1 MMLRTLT
8 ALTTLVIG
16 IALVSAGQLGA
27 APAQTAAASQV
38 GRDGEQAT
46 PHGRAAGEAL
56 VPESH
61 HARLSL
67 ETVEHLTRHH
77 FVRRPIDDR
86 LSSQVFDKYIEALDP
101 QRLYFLAADL
111 KDFETYRLSLDDA
124 LERLH
129 RRRVLR
135 SRPGRRP
142 LARQRRGVRRPVA
155 QATEGHRA
163 GDAHE

>member
-124 LERLH
+124 LQLCQDAGYEALTSPSTSTTKSTGSTPPGPPAP
-129 RRRVLR
+129 R
-135 SRPGRRP
+135 STTTCG
-142 LARQRRGVRRPVA
+142 AS
-155 QATEGHRA
+155 
-163 GDAHE
+163 D